1 MSNPLLETAERPP
14 FSRIRPEH
22 AVPAIE
28 QILAEARERIAA
40 LRELQG
46 SPDWDTLIEPLE
58 QIHDRIGRAWAPVS
72 HLNAVCNTPAWREA
86 YNRCLDLLTAF
97 QTETGQDEKL
107 CRAHRRL
114 REGPGWDALEPARQ
128 QLIEHALREFRL
140 SGVALSGQKKQRF
153 REIAAELARASARFE
168 EHVLDA
174 TDAWQKPI
182 EDARALRGLPESA
195 MALLAQAARREGREG
210 YLATLEFPAYLAV
223 MTHAEDPALRREVY
237 EASGTRASDQGPHA
251 GRWDNGPVME
261 EILRLR
267 HESARLL
274 GYENYAE
281 LSLVPKMAPDVATVM
296 RFLEDL
302 AARARP
308 PAGRELAELGEYA
321 RERHGCE
328 RLEPW
333 DIAFYSERLRRER
346 FRVSQEELRPYFP
359 VDRVL
364 GGMFE
369 VVRRLYG
376 LEVRRVD
383 GVVDTWHEDV
393 QYFEIREP
401 DGGLRGAFYTDLY
414 ARPHKRGGAWMGDCV
429 GRRRTAGGVQTPVAF
444 LTCNFTPPVGDGPA
458 LLTHEEVITLFHEF
472 GHSLHHLLTRMDY
485 LGVSGLNG
493 VPWDAVELPSQF
505 MENFCWEREALDLIS
520 GHVETGEPLPQELF
534 ERLHAARNF
543 QAGMHMCRQLEFSL
557 FDMRLHR
564 DYDPERG
571 GRVRETLDAVRE
583 QVAVVIPPSWHRFP
597 NSFDHI
603 FAGAYPA
610 GYYSYKWAEV
620 LSADAYSAFE
630 EAGVFDRATGLRF
643 LHEIL
648 EPGGSRDAG
657 ELFRAFRG
665 RDPRIE
671 PLLRHNGIAA

>member
-1 MSNPLLETAERPP
+1 MSNPLLETGERPS

-28 QILAEARERIAA
+28 RILAGARERIAI
-40 LRELQG
+40 LRELPG
-46 SPDWDTLIEPLE
+46 TPEWDTLIEPLE
-58 QIHDRIGRAWAPVS
+58 EIHDRIDRAWAPVS

-97 QTETGQDEKL
+97 QTEIGQDEKL
-107 CRAHRRL
+107 YRAHRRL
-114 REGPGWDALEPARQ
+114 RAGPGWDALEPARK
-128 QLIEHALREFRL
+128 QLVEHALRDFRL
-140 SGVALSGQKKQRF
+140 SGVALSGQNKQRF
-153 REIAAELARASARFE
+153 RDIAAELARASARFE
-168 EHVLDA
+168 EDVLDA
-174 TDAWQKPI
+174 SDAWQKPVD
-182 EDARALRGLPESA
+182 DARALRGLPDSA
-195 MALLAQAARREGREG
+195 MALLARAARREGRED
-210 YLATLEFPAYLAV
+210 YLVTLEFPAYLAV
-223 MTHAEDPALRREVY
+223 MTHAEDPALRHEVY
-237 EASGTRASDQGPHA
+237 QAFGTRASDRGPHA

-274 GYENYAE
+274 GYDNYAE
-281 LSLVPKMAPDVATVM
+281 LSLVPKMAPDVETVV

-308 PAGRELAELGEYA
+308 VAGRELAELTAFA
-321 RERHGCE
+321 RERDGRE

-346 FRVSQEELRPYFP
+346 FRVSLEELRPYFP

-383 GVVDTWHEDV
+383 GVADTWHDDV
-393 QYFEIREP
+393 EYFEICEP

-429 GRRRTAGGVQTPVAF
+429 GRRRTARGVQTPVAF

-458 LLTHEEVITLFHEF
+458 LLTHDEVVTLFHEF

-520 GHVETGEPLPQELF
+520 GHVETGEPLPPELF

-543 QAGMHMCRQLEFSL
+543 QAGMQMCRQLEFSL

-564 DYDPERG
+564 DYDPARG
-571 GRVRETLDAVRE
+571 GRIRQTLDAVRE
-583 QVAVVIPPSWHRFP
+583 QVAVVIPPPWHRFP

-603 FAGAYPA
+603 FAGAYAA
-610 GYYSYKWAEV
+610 GYYSYKWAEL
-620 LSADAYSAFE
+620 LSADAFSAFE

-648 EPGGSRDAG
+648 EPGGSRNAG
-657 ELFRAFRG
+657 ALFRAFRG
-665 RDPRIE
+665 RDPSIE